1 MTGLE
6 GEQDGAVEIHFAEI
20 DLELVRAGYTRAVEL
35 LAAEDRDAANLLEK
49 AAPLRAHVP
58 GLPPRERRKWIRT
71 DNVQERAGAEIE
83 RRTKAVS
90 VFPSAE

>member
-58 GLPPRERRKWIRT
+58 GLPPPRAPQMDTHRQRPGARR
-71 DNVQERAGAEIE
+71 
-83 RRTKAVS
+83 RRD
-90 VFPSAE
+90 

>member
-1 MTGLE
+1 MRRRRP
-6 GEQDGAVEIHFAEI
+6 F
-20 DLELVRAGYTRAVEL
+20 ELTYLGF
-35 LAAEDRDAANLLEK
+35 
-49 AAPLRAHVP
+49 
-58 GLPPRERRKWIRT
+58 PRERRKWIRT

>member
-58 GLPPRERRKWIRT
+58 GLPPRAPQMDTHRQRPGACRRR
-71 DNVQERAGAEIE
+71 D
-83 RRTKAVS
+83 
-90 VFPSAE
+90 